1 MQELRLLDGSVGL
14 FDLVLEDENIGV
26 QRIEYLQDRRLL
38 IKQLEEQRLV
48 ISKARKLF
56 VADRLKFDDF
66 KELKIESQAICNNVG
81 VELNSN
87 ASKLKLL
94 REQLKV
100 EGRTINQ
107 IFYNFLNL
115 DILDKMYIVSMIPPT
130 TINIT
135 TGCINTN

>member
-1 MQELRLLDGSVGL
+1 MRLLDGSVGL

-66 KELKIESQAICNNVG
+66 KELKIEARQFV
-81 VELNSN
+81 
-87 ASKLKLL
+87 
-94 REQLKV
+94 
-100 EGRTINQ
+100 T
-107 IFYNFLNL
+107 
-115 DILDKMYIVSMIPPT
+115 M
-130 TINIT
+130 
-135 TGCINTN
+135 